1 MEVTTLFTSTTL
13 FTLSLLLVSFTTKGE
28 SANPNGILPPAVVDV
43 SGNELRKGEYYH
55 LIAWPSKPLPIGVV
69 SSISPLVNRNG
80 TCWVQHKIER
90 FVIDPQPTPSIP
102 VKFSPILP
110 DEDEFIR
117 ESTFLNIQFP
127 DAAVSH
133 VCGDSL
139 WKVINR
145 PDQVFGQQFVVVGD
159 NSGFTRPGWFKIERY
174 SEQPLREY
182 KLLWCPVYVLD
193 QSVRSSDDCQTI
205 GIFADSD
212 GIERLSLA
220 DTSVP
225 FAFRASA
232 EPQSDQH
239 LKNEYF

>member
-1 MEVTTLFTSTTL
+1 MPKTTQMEVTTL

-28 SANPNGILPPAVVDV
+28 SANPNGILPPAVVDA

-55 LIAWPSKPLPIGVV
+55 LIAWPLLVGVV

-80 TCWVQHKIER
+80 TCWVQHET
-90 FVIDPQPTPSIP
+90 FVIGPQPTPSIP

-110 DEDEFIR
+110 DEDEVIR

-127 DAAVSH
+127 DAAVSY

-193 QSVRSSDDCQTI
+193 QSVHSSDDCQTI

-212 GIERLSLA
+212 GIERLALA
-220 DTSVP
+220 DTSVS
-225 FAFRASA
+225 FGFRAYVG
-232 EPQSDQH
+232 PQSDQH
-239 LKNEYF
+239 LKMSTSNA